1 MPPCK
6 WLSSLMNDMDLMESE
21 VVVTGRLVDA
31 SNATLYGHLKNNK
44 DLKVIYKPIA
54 GERPLWDFTSGN
66 LASREVAAHK
76 FSEIFDFNLVPPTV
90 MRDGPYGKGMVQLWR
105 SNSQP
110 SNLIEIGQSDHPDL
124 RKITLFDCLINNADR
139 KYGHLLILD
148 DGRIQ
153 GCDHGVCF
161 HIEDKLRS
169 VLWQF
174 AGESFTESEME
185 ILRRVISHDLK
196 DDFHS
201 LLQDDEINAIRERAI
216 RLLNEPFFPL
226 PATDRPSIPWPP
238 V

>member
-1 MPPCK
+1 MSSRK
-6 WLSSLMNDMDLMESE
+6 WISTLMSSADLMDSE

-31 SNATLYGHLKNNK
+31 SNATLYGHIKNDEN
-44 DLKVIYKPIA
+44 LKVIYKPIA

-66 LASREVAAHK
+66 LASREVAAYR

-90 MRDGPYGKGMVQLWR
+90 MREGPYGKGMVQLWR

-110 SNLIEIGQSDHPDL
+110 SNLIEIGQSEHPDL
-124 RKITLFDCLINNADR
+124 RRIALFDCLINNADR

-148 DGRIQ
+148 DGSIQ

-161 HIEDKLRS
+161 HTEDKLRS

-174 AGESFTESEME
+174 AGESFSDAEMAT
-185 ILRRVISHDLK
+185 LRKVIAHDLK
-196 DDFHS
+196 NEFQS
-201 LLQDDEINAIRERAI
+201 LLQDDEINSIRGRAI

-226 PATDRPSIPWPP
+226 PATDRPAIPWPP